1 MSQSPQI
8 VVAISGASG
17 AIYAKRLLD
26 HLRQTSAIV
35 AIVMST
41 HARQIWAAEVGTDIQ
56 AYDYRMYDKHDFNAP
71 FASGSN
77 VWDALAIVP
86 CSMGMLGRIVHG
98 FSDDLIARAADVF
111 MKERRKIIVMPRET
125 PLNLIHIENMRLA
138 TLAGIT
144 VMPASPSF
152 YSGAK
157 TLEEAVDTVVHR
169 VLDHL
174 PLQEKTSA
182 KRWGDLSS

>member
-1 MSQSPQI
+1 MIPSPKI
-8 VVAISGASG
+8 VIAITGASG

-26 HLRQTSAIV
+26 HLRTTPTTV
-35 AIVMST
+35 AIVMSD
-41 HARQIWAAEVGTDIQ
+41 HARHIWEAEVGTDIR
-56 AYDYRMYDKHDFNAP
+56 AYDYRLYDKMDFNAP

-98 FSDDLIARAADVF
+98 YADDLIARAADVF
-111 MKERRKIIVMPRET
+111 MKERRKIILVPRET
-125 PLNLIHIENMRLA
+125 PFNLIHIKNMKLA
-138 TLAGIT
+138 ILAGVT
-144 VMPASPSF
+144 VLPAMPSF

-157 TLEEAVDTVVHR
+157 TLEAAVDTVVHR

-174 PLQEKTSA
+174 PVERILY
-182 KRWGDLSS
+182 KRWNG

>member
-1 MSQSPQI
+1 MTAAPKI

-17 AIYAKRLLD
+17 AIYPKRLLD
-26 HLRQTSAIV
+26 HLRQTPATV
-35 AIVMST
+35 AIVMSD
-41 HARQIWAAEVGTDIQ
+41 HARQIWDAEVGTDIR
-56 AYDYRMYDKHDFNAP
+56 AYDYRIYSKTDFSAP

-125 PLNLIHIENMRLA
+125 PLNLIHIENMKLA

-157 TLEEAVDTVVHR
+157 TLEEAVDTVIHR

-174 PLQEKTSA
+174 PIEKVQY
-182 KRWGDLSS
+182 KRWQDA

>member
-1 MSQSPQI
+1 MTQTPKI

-26 HLRQTSAIV
+26 HLHTTAATV
-35 AIVMST
+35 AIVMSD
-41 HARQIWAAEVGTDIQ
+41 HARQIWDAEVGTNIR
-56 AYDYRMYDKHDFNAP
+56 AYDYHIYDKTDFTAP

-125 PLNLIHIENMRLA
+125 PLNLIHIENMKLA

-152 YSGAK
+152 YSGVK
-157 TLEEAVDTVVHR
+157 TLEEAVDTVIHR

-174 PLQEKTSA
+174 PLPEKIET

>member
-1 MSQSPQI
+1 MIQPPKI

-26 HLRQTSAIV
+26 HLRQTSTIV
-35 AIVMST
+35 AIVMSD
-41 HARQIWAAEVGTDIQ
+41 HARQIWDAEVDTDIR
-56 AYDYRMYDKHDFNAP
+56 AYDYRMYDNRDFNAP

-98 FSDDLIARAADVF
+98 YADDLIARAADVF
-111 MKERRKIIVMPRET
+111 MKERRKVIVVPRET
-125 PLNLIHIENMRLA
+125 PFNLIHIENMKLA

-152 YSGAK
+152 YSGAR
-157 TLEEAVDTVVHR
+157 TLEEAVDTVIHR
-169 VLDHL
+169 VMDHL
-174 PLQEKTSA
+174 PLPKIES
-182 KRWGDLSS
+182 KRWGS

>member
-1 MSQSPQI
+1 MSQAPKI

-26 HLRQTSAIV
+26 HLRKTPATV
-35 AIVMST
+35 AIVMSD
-41 HARQIWAAEVGTDIQ
+41 HARQIWDAEVGTNIRT
-56 AYDYRMYDKHDFNAP
+56 YDYRIYDKTDFNAP

-111 MKERRKIIVMPRET
+111 MKERRQIIVMPRET
-125 PLNLIHIENMRLA
+125 PFNLIHIENMKLA

-174 PLQEKTSA
+174 PLEKIESN
-182 KRWGDLSS
+182 RWGQ

>member
-1 MSQSPQI
+1 MTTSPKI

-26 HLRQTSAIV
+26 HLRQTPATV
-35 AIVMST
+35 AIVISD
-41 HARQIWAAEVGTDIQ
+41 HARQIWNAEVETNIQ
-56 AYDYRMYDKHDFNAP
+56 SYDYKIYDKHDFSAP

-86 CSMGMLGRIVHG
+86 CSMGMLGRIAHG
-98 FSDDLIARAADVF
+98 YSDDLIARAADVF

-125 PLNLIHIENMRLA
+125 PLNLIHIENMKLV

-144 VMPASPSF
+144 IMPAMPSF

-157 TLEEAVDTVVHR
+157 TLEEAVDTVIHR

-174 PLQEKTSA
+174 PLE
-182 KRWGDLSS
+182 RIRSSR

>member
-1 MSQSPQI
+1 MNTSAQKKI

-26 HLRQTSAIV
+26 HLRQTSATV
-35 AIVMST
+35 AIVMSD
-41 HARQIWAAEVGTDIQ
+41 HARQIWDAEVGTDIR
-56 AYDYRMYDKHDFNAP
+56 AYDYRLYDKRDFTAP

-111 MKERRKIIVMPRET
+111 LKERRKIIVMPRET
-125 PLNLIHIENMRLA
+125 PLNLIHIENMKLA

-157 TLEEAVDTVVHR
+157 TLEEAVDTVIHR

-174 PLQEKTSA
+174 PLDRIAS
-182 KRWGDLSS
+182 KRWGS